1 MTHLECIQNIQKIND
16 DLMGMYNTNSQ
27 TKFKTL
33 VWKTSLYDYIDAYI
47 VVKGTLTVVGVG
59 ATAALTTKY
68 RENKQVILENCALF
82 TDCISKINETQLDN
96 AKDLSI
102 VMWID
107 NLIGYTKSYLKKH
120 LAFTSFSLKWPK
132 KSCKRFWII

>member
-1 MTHLECIQNIQKIND
+1 MTHLECIQKIQKIMD

-33 VWKTSLYDYIDAYI
+33 VWKTSLYDYIDAYKL
-47 VVKGTLTVVGVG
+47 VKGTLTVVGVG

-68 RENKQVILENCALF
+68 RENKQVILENCARF

-96 AKDLSI
+96 AKDLST
-102 VMWID
+102 VMWTD
-107 NLIGYTKSYLKKH
+107 NLIGYTKSY
-120 LAFTSFSLKWPK
+120 
-132 KSCKRFWII
+132 

>member
-47 VVKGTLTVVGVG
+47 VVKGTLTIVGVG

-107 NLIGYTKSYLKKH
+107 NLIGYTKSYLKKI
-120 LAFTSFSLKWPK
+120 
-132 KSCKRFWII
+132 SCVYTIFAEMTQKIL

>member
-107 NLIGYTKSYLKKH
+107 NLIGYTKSYLKK
-120 LAFTSFSLKWPK
+120 TSCVYTIFAEMTQKIL
-132 KSCKRFWII
+132 

>member
-107 NLIGYTKSYLKKH
+107 NLIGYTKSYLKK
-120 LAFTSFSLKWPK
+120 TS
-132 KSCKRFWII
+132 CVYIIFAEMTQKIL